1 MCVIAPGIFNLWQ
14 AVRSSPRDVG
24 LCMKSI
30 RRRCM
35 GRGVGAKDNSKS
47 RRYMRPISESQRHE
61 HVLEDVCCRKWNQRA
76 YTNTFA
82 NLLIVLSLPSH
93 ANRNRGLQH
102 GAHMHTRNKARRSH
116 YYLVCSL
123 RLSLATV
130 STSANLPGSKD
141 MGTQTRQY
149 PYMYAGCVCVRDCT
163 RHLQSVASCTEQP

>member
-1 MCVIAPGIFNLWQ
+1 
-14 AVRSSPRDVG
+14 
-24 LCMKSI
+24 MKSI

-61 HVLEDVCCRKWNQRA
+61 HVLEDVCCRKWNQRT

-149 PYMYAGCVCVRDCT
+149 PYMYAGCVCVCVCMCVGGGGGGGGGGVGAMCGSPVGPWCGCVYVNVYA
-163 RHLQSVASCTEQP
+163 HHH